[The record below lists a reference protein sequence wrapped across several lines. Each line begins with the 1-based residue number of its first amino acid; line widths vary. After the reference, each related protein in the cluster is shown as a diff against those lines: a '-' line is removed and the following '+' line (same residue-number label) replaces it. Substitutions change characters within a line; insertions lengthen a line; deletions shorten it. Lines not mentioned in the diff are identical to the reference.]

1 MVQPC
6 TCSSAIYSAL
16 WVQARLDAFS
26 REVAI
31 LKSCRDRNIVLFI
44 GACLDVR
51 LTLNNMLA
59 LFLPVLEQQ
68 SEVALS

>member
-1 MVQPC
+1 MW
-6 TCSSAIYSAL
+6 A
-16 WVQARLDAFS
+16 QARLDAFS

-51 LTLNNMLA
+51 SATCSTSVPFHLCRSTSVMWL
-59 LFLPVLEQQ
+59 
-68 SEVALS
+68 

>member
-1 MVQPC
+1 MGQPC
-6 TCSSAIYSAL
+6 TGSSSFCSAL

-51 LTLNNMLA
+51 SVPRSMPE
-59 LFLPVLEQQ
+59 FFPPVLEQP
-68 SEVALS
+68 SEIALS